1 MEQFSQFVI
10 HVDNMV
16 WSMVLVLLCLGVGLY
31 LSLRMRF
38 PQIRL
43 LREMVRLLTDR
54 EKCKSD
60 GITTFQSFATTV
72 GARVG
77 MGNIAGVASAIF
89 YGGPGS
95 VFWMWIIALI
105 SAVSAYAESALA
117 QAYKVRN
124 ADGTYQGGPAYYIEK
139 GLKCKP
145 YASLFAVVAFLGPG
159 LLMPGV
165 QINSLVTVFEEAFS
179 VSRIVVGLICCL
191 ILGIVVYGSIKRIAK
206 LAELLAPL
214 MCGIYIVAALFILFT
229 NITRLP
235 GVLTMIFQS
244 AFGVHAVFGGILG
257 SAVSWGEALSILCDM
272 FFDSAFAEADV
283 ESERGVILEEIG
295 MYADDPSD
303 LVSEKLSA
311 AVFHGTPLGRPILG
325 RKATLDKM
333 TGAWLKEYKQS
344 HYTADR
350 IIITLAGSFTDEI
363 LDEIRA
369 RFSVMTPG
377 KAKKLKRVTA
387 QDSIVVKKKATEQNH
402 LLAAFPAITDR
413 DPRKYQ
419 MQLLSSILGGGM
431 SSRLFSLPFC
441 PPPQVHILCVRW
453 AIWCF

>member
-1 MEQFSQFVI
+1 MEQFSQFVT

-60 GITTFQSFATTV
+60 GITPFQSFATTV

-145 YASLFAVVAFLGPG
+145 YASLFAVVAF
-159 LLMPGV
+159 
-165 QINSLVTVFEEAFS
+165 
-179 VSRIVVGLICCL
+179 
-191 ILGIVVYGSIKRIAK
+191 
-206 LAELLAPL
+206 
-214 MCGIYIVAALFILFT
+214 
-229 NITRLP
+229 
-235 GVLTMIFQS
+235 S
-244 AFGVHAVFGGILG
+244 A
-257 SAVSWGEALSILCDM
+257 
-272 FFDSAFAEADV
+272 
-283 ESERGVILEEIG
+283 
-295 MYADDPSD
+295 
-303 LVSEKLSA
+303 
-311 AVFHGTPLGRPILG
+311 
-325 RKATLDKM
+325 
-333 TGAWLKEYKQS
+333 
-344 HYTADR
+344 
-350 IIITLAGSFTDEI
+350 
-363 LDEIRA
+363 RA
-369 RFSVMTPG
+369 
-377 KAKKLKRVTA
+377 
-387 QDSIVVKKKATEQNH
+387 
-402 LLAAFPAITDR
+402 
-413 DPRKYQ
+413 
-419 MQLLSSILGGGM
+419 
-431 SSRLFSLPFC
+431 C
-441 PPPQVHILCVRW
+441 
-453 AIWCF
+453 